1 MSKRTAT
8 TLTIQVRLRTPPG
21 SNTSEV
27 LEYVRAALQLHKSER
42 INTGLGPVERYT
54 HEHPI
59 ASLDTD
65 SMIVKLEK
73 KETVYL

>member
-1 MSKRTAT
+1 MSRRSYT
-8 TLTIQVRLRTPPG
+8 TLTIQVRLRIPPG
-21 SNTSEV
+21 SNAKEV
-27 LEYVRAALQLHKSER
+27 LEYVRGALQLHKKSRVE
-42 INTGLGPVERYT
+42 TGTEDTPRYK
-54 HEHPI
+54 HDHPL

>member
-21 SNTSEV
+21 SNTAEV
-27 LEYVRAALQLHKSER
+27 LEYVRGALYAYKA
-42 INTGLGPVERYT
+42 TGSIQQPVNS
-54 HEHPI
+54 I
-59 ASLDTD
+59 DTD

-73 KETVYL
+73 KETIYL

>member
-21 SNTSEV
+21 SNTTEV
-27 LEYVRAALQLHKSER
+27 LEYVRGALQRHKFSTNEGSEG
-42 INTGLGPVERYT
+42 NPRY
-54 HEHPI
+54 EKGAPLR
-59 ASLDTD
+59 SLDTD

>member
-1 MSKRTAT
+1 MSRRVAT

-21 SNTSEV
+21 SNTAEM
-27 LEYVRAALQLHKSER
+27 LAYVRAALELHKSSE
-42 INTGLGPVERYT
+42 INTGLGPTERYK
-54 HEHPI
+54 HSEPL
-59 ASLDTD
+59 ASLDTA

>member
-21 SNTSEV
+21 SNTAEV
-27 LEYVRAALQLHKSER
+27 LDYIRRALCDHKTRELSSPQIR
-42 INTGLGPVERYT
+42 
-54 HEHPI
+54 
-59 ASLDTD
+59 SLDTD

>member
-1 MSKRTAT
+1 MSRRVAT

-21 SNTSEV
+21 SNTVQV
-27 LEYVRAALQLHKSER
+27 LDYIRGALVIHKSSQV
-42 INTGLGPVERYT
+42 NTGLGWTARYKNGD
-54 HEHPI
+54 PL

>member
-1 MSKRTAT
+1 MSKRTST
-8 TLTIQVRLRTPPG
+8 TLTIQVRLRIPPG

-27 LEYVRAALQLHKSER
+27 LAFVRAAIIAHKDDETQ
-42 INTGLGPVERYT
+42 TGLGPTRKYKLGD
-54 HEHPI
+54 PI

>member
-8 TLTIQVRLRTPPG
+8 TLTIQVRLRVPPG
-21 SNTSEV
+21 SNTAEV
-27 LEYVRAALQLHKSER
+27 LDYVRAAIQRHKESEVQ
-42 INTGLGPVERYT
+42 TGDGPRPRYET
-54 HEHPI
+54 KEPI
-59 ASLDTD
+59 RSLDTD